1 MTDEWFYAEDGETM
15 GPVSTEA
22 LARRIDRAPDEA
34 HYVWAPGLSDWV
46 DGRRL
51 PQFAPKTEPAVAF
64 GATPAFLTRRDSERR
79 GDAGAGAEAPLPKKL
94 IQRARHEL
102 ISYLA
107 ISTYLMVWFFAVLF
121 YKSTILRAVG
131 VEFAP
136 LGVAVVKALILGK
149 FILGLEAVRLGEK
162 RGKQAILIVQIALRA
177 LIFTV
182 ALVLMSIVEEMVVG
196 HFHGRSLVETL
207 SEIAGGSRPQLFA
220 SALLLFLVLLPYLA
234 FRRIAQDVGELPEL
248 LFTRRGIE
256 KRP

>member
-1 MTDEWFYAEDGETM
+1 MSDQWYYAEDGETV
-15 GPVSTEA
+15 GPLSAET
-22 LARRIDRAPDEA
+22 LAQRIDMARDEA
-34 HYVWAPGLSDWV
+34 HFVWAPGMPDWV
-46 DGRRL
+46 DGRTL
-51 PQFAPKTEPAVAF
+51 PQFAPKTEPLAASRAEVALPVRGESEKRGE
-64 GATPAFLTRRDSERR
+64 GAA
-79 GDAGAGAEAPLPKKL
+79 APLPKKL

-107 ISTYLMVWFFAVLF
+107 VSTYLMVWFFAVLY

-136 LGVAVVKALILGK
+136 FGVAVVKALILGK
-149 FILGLEAVRLGEK
+149 FILGLEAVRLGE
-162 RGKQAILIVQIALRA
+162 RQGKQAILIVQIVIRA

-182 ALVLMSIVEEMVVG
+182 ALVLMTVIEELVVG
-196 HFHGRSLVETL
+196 HLHGRSLAETFG
-207 SEIAGGSRPQLFA
+207 EIASGSRPQLFA

-248 LFTRRGIE
+248 LFTRRGVE